1 MVGIPK
7 KYWGFRGAV
16 NTGSKIFIYINT
28 EKKDFTLQSSNAV
41 LNSSRIVIPFHPL
54 GQWLASNMM

>member
-7 KYWGFRGAV
+7 KCSGFRGAV

-54 GQWLASNMM
+54 GQ